1 MRERLDEH
9 SRFLESQ
16 LAGLESLV
24 QNKGQLTVDTDIN
37 IPDGKAEPVNS
48 ASKISKEE
56 ISRSEIKEE
65 ISPKPAPIVLLQT
78 FDTKGSSSQ
87 AKLATQN
94 SENE

>member
-24 QNKGQLTVDTDIN
+24 QNKGQLTVDTDIK
-37 IPDGKAEPVNS
+37 ILDGKAEPVS
-48 ASKISKEE
+48 ASKISKKE
-56 ISRSEIKEE
+56 ISLSEIKEE

-78 FDTKGSSSQ
+78 FDTKESSSQ